1 MALRYYNKTMNIL
14 DYIDI
19 FHLKLVWQVL
29 LIIIIALVFFKYND
43 IMFRIG
49 LIIVVIGYSLSIS
62 GFFESF
68 DAKEVPLWFSRIGYS
83 IVLIRLATGMQI
95 VLPKLT
101 KGAK

>member
-1 MALRYYNKTMNIL
+1 MNIL

-29 LIIIIALVFFKYND
+29 LIVIIALVFLKYKDN
-43 IMFRIG
+43 MFRLG
-49 LIIVVIGYSLSIS
+49 LIIVVIGYSLGIS

-68 DAKEVPLWFSRIGYS
+68 DAKEIPLWCSRIGYS
-83 IVLIRLATGMQI
+83 IVLLRLATGMQI

-101 KGAK
+101 KGDK